1 VAITLFIVIFIGLL
15 RFAADWLEFEATKK
29 EVENERL
36 MAELNFLKAQINPH
50 FLFNTLNNLYYLA
63 YTKSVNTTEVIAKLS
78 DVMRYMLYEAN
89 HSLVPLRKEIDYVEN
104 YIDLERLRL
113 NNQIPVQITVDGPV
127 DSVYIAPLILIT
139 FLENAFKHGVVNNDP
154 NSWVKISLQVIGK
167 ECVYEVENSKL
178 NKVNGEQHEK
188 SGIGLLN
195 VRRRLELSYP
205 NKYQLQ
211 IEDLPD
217 RYKITLKLDL
227 T

>member
-1 VAITLFIVIFIGLL
+1 
-15 RFAADWLEFEATKK
+15 
-29 EVENERL
+29 
-36 MAELNFLKAQINPH
+36 
-50 FLFNTLNNLYYLA
+50 
-63 YTKSVNTTEVIAKLS
+63 
-78 DVMRYMLYEAN
+78 
-89 HSLVPLRKEIDYVEN
+89 
-104 YIDLERLRL
+104 
-113 NNQIPVQITVDGPV
+113 VDGPV